1 MLKGVIFDFDG
12 TLFDSM
18 FVWDAVGETYLRSLG
33 KEPEEGLRKAL
44 KNMSL
49 QQSAAYLQEHYQLKL
64 SVEEICAGINRTVE
78 SFYFH
83 TVQPKPGI
91 LEMLEE
97 MKQRN
102 INMCIATATDRYQ
115 VNAALARCHMDHYFS
130 GIFTCTEAGKG
141 KDDPAI
147 FRTAMASLHT
157 ERSNTIVFED
167 AHYAIRTAKED
178 GFMVAAVYDAHEEK
192 QQEIRQMADV
202 YLPDFQDRTRF
213 WKFANAIREE
223 PST

>member
-33 KEPEEGLRKAL
+33 REPEEGLRKAL
-44 KNMSL
+44 KPMSL

-64 SVEEICAGINRTVE
+64 SMEEICAGINRTVE

-83 TVQPKPGI
+83 TVQPKTGVME
-91 LEMLEE
+91 LLEE

-115 VNAALARCHMDHYFS
+115 VDAALKRCGMRHFFS
-130 GIFTCTEAGKG
+130 EIFTCSQVGNG
-141 KDDPAI
+141 KDQPRIYHA
-147 FRTAMASLHT
+147 AMEHLHADKSST
-157 ERSNTIVFED
+157 LIVED
-167 AHYAIRTAKED
+167 ACYAIQTAKQA
-178 GFMVAAVYDAHEEK
+178 GFTVVGVYDPYEEDQRK
-192 QQEIRQMADV
+192 VQSLSDI
-202 YLPDFQDRTRF
+202 YLPDYSDLTEL
-213 WKFANAIREE
+213 WKFASAL
-223 PST
+223 

>member
-33 KEPEEGLRKAL
+33 KEPEEGLRKTL

-83 TVQPKPGI
+83 TVQPKPGV
-91 LEMLEE
+91 LELLEE

-102 INMCIATATDRYQ
+102 ITMCIATATDRYQ
-115 VNAALARCHMDHYFS
+115 VEAALKRCDMRHFFS
-130 GIFTCTEAGKG
+130 EIFTCSQVGSG
-141 KDDPAI
+141 KDQPRIYHA
-147 FRTAMASLHT
+147 AMQHLQTDKSSTL
-157 ERSNTIVFED
+157 IVED
-167 AHYAIRTAKED
+167 ACYAIQTAKQA
-178 GFMVAAVYDAHEEK
+178 GFTVVGVYDPYEEDPLK
-192 QQEIRQMADV
+192 VQSLSDI
-202 YLPDFQDRTRF
+202 YLKDYSDLTML
-213 WKFANAIREE
+213 WKFASAL
-223 PST
+223 